1 MPIIVYTK
9 TGCPWAI
16 EVLEYLKVHN
26 VPFEE
31 RDILKNPEYRKEVED
46 KSGQS
51 KSPTL
56 DINGVIV
63 PDAGVEEVAA
73 ALAKAGLLHN

>member
-1 MPIIVYTK
+1 MNIIVYTK

-16 EVLEYLKVHN
+16 EVLDFLRVKRL
-26 VPFEE
+26 PFEE
-31 RDILKNPEYRKEVED
+31 RDILKNPEYKKEVEE

-56 DINGVIV
+56 DIDGVII
-63 PDAGVEEVAA
+63 PDAGVEDVAA
-73 ALAKAGLLHN
+73 ALQKMGRI